1 MLASFKPIEM
11 PGPLPILRRMSPAP
25 ILRAAL
31 GATTLWLTGAAAAQ
45 GIVHMADPR
54 DAGFKRAPGTAELVE
69 REGIAKLNPDAL
81 KRLEVFTVGD
91 MRFLFVDPM
100 GGGQFVRRLDG
111 HQREATVR
119 IEAAKPGWPR
129 EFLLRADCRE
139 ATSYF
144 GPAAGPVTLK
154 PVDGASVGGE
164 LYKELCAG

>member
-11 PGPLPILRRMSPAP
+11 PGPLPILAGMKPAP
-25 ILRAAL
+25 LPRAAL
-31 GATTLWLTGAAAAQ
+31 AAAAWLLSGAAAAQ
-45 GIVHMADPR
+45 VIVPMADPR
-54 DAGFKRAPGTAELVE
+54 DAGFRRTPGTAELVE
-69 REGIAKLNPDAL
+69 REGVTKLNPDAL

-111 HQREATVR
+111 SQREATVR

-144 GPAAGPVTLK
+144 GPAAGPVMLK
-154 PVDGASVGGE
+154 QVDGASVGGE